1 MDTAWL
7 VDAAAQDDQ
16 AAWDALVKRYTG
28 LLWSIARGY
37 GLSAAEAADVAQ
49 TAWLRLAER
58 LDTLFDPEHV
68 GAWLATTT
76 RRECL
81 RVLRHADRVTPT
93 DDETQFNPPRSE
105 PGPQSQVLAAERAA
119 VLWQAVD
126 TLSDRCRRLLRLLMA
141 DPPPA
146 YEEVAAVLDMPVGSI
161 GPTRRRCL
169 RQLRETLERTGIT
182 LEADEE

>member
-7 VDAAAQDDQ
+7 VRSAAQDDQ
-16 AAWDALVKRYTG
+16 AAWDALVDRYSG

-58 LDTLFDPEHV
+58 LDTIFDPEHV

-81 RVLRHADRVTPT
+81 RVLRQADRVTPT
-93 DDETQFNPPRSE
+93 DDEGQFDSPRRE
-105 PGPQSQVLAAERAA
+105 AGPQAQVLAAERATQ
-119 VLWQAVD
+119 LWHAVD
-126 TLSDRCRRLLRLLMA
+126 TLSDRCRRLVRLLMA

-146 YEEVAAVLDMPVGSI
+146 YEEVAAALDMPVGSI

-169 RQLRETLERTGIT
+169 HQLRRQLERAGVI
-182 LEADEE
+182 LDADEE

>member
-7 VDAAAQDDQ
+7 VRSAAQDDQ
-16 AAWDALVKRYTG
+16 AAWDALVERYNG

-58 LDTLFDPEHV
+58 LDTILDPEHV

-81 RVLRHADRVTPT
+81 RLLRRADRVTLT
-93 DDETQFNPPRSE
+93 DDETQFDPPRSE
-105 PGPQSQVLAAERAA
+105 AGPQAQVLAAERATL
-119 VLWQAVD
+119 LWQAVD
-126 TLSDRCRRLLRLLMA
+126 TLPDRCRRLVRLLMA

-146 YEEVAAVLDMPVGSI
+146 YEEVAAALDMAVGSI

-169 RQLRETLERTGIT
+169 QQLRRELDSAGVI
-182 LEADEE
+182 LDADEE